1 MNALAIGIVSGIASY
16 FVIQLFL
23 RCLRPKVIISNKIAE
38 SASTELIYTYRI
50 KVQNLS
56 KRDIGDITMIISY
69 RSKKKGHYTFSV
81 KDIPLLHSIDLQGNS
96 FTSKINPA
104 QISESKIEPVR
115 DFFSNNPTG
124 FIEIEMSFSDK
135 SSWGFIW
142 GNIRWTAIKKYS
154 SANDIV
160 ENSIFVESSM
170 EPEPLQDYK
179 NRYNNC

>member
-81 KDIPLLHSIDLQGNS
+81 KDIPLLHSKDTPGKSI
-96 FTSKINPA
+96 TAKISPA
-104 QISESKIEPVR
+104 QVSENKTETVR

-124 FIEIEMSFSDK
+124 FIEIEMSYSDK

-142 GNIRWTAIKKYS
+142 GNIRWTAVQRYS
-154 SANDIV
+154 NADAIV

-170 EPEPLQDYK
+170 EPESLQDYK